1 MVVFDGGPPPEPA
14 AEPAADDRIEVHYSG
29 RRNAD
34 EIIAEHIAANTAP
47 RRLTV
52 VSTDHEIRR
61 AARRRRCKTQSSE
74 EFAAG
79 LMRAMDRPRK
89 PRPAEPPEKRLG
101 LTAEQTEAWLKELQ
115 LDSEQSQGQE
125 DLP

>member
-1 MVVFDGGPPPEPA
+1 MVVFDGRPPEQ
-14 AEPAADDRIEVHYSG
+14 AEQAGGERIEVHYSG

-52 VSTDHEIRR
+52 VSTDREIRR

-74 EFAAG
+74 EYAAA
-79 LMRAMDRPRK
+79 LIRAMDRPGK
-89 PRPAEPPEKRLG
+89 PRPAEPPEKRHG

-115 LDSEQSQGQE
+115 LDSEKGQGEE